1 MDSGHKNRDSS
12 TFRQIQMNS
21 AVLSSLAATGFTMAF
36 FHAAIPT
43 HWLPFVLVGR
53 ARKWSRTKVLL
64 VTIAAGLGHV
74 LLTSLLGLVV
84 TLVGVQFYEKFG
96 SYFSWVAS
104 GILFL
109 MALFYFWRQW
119 TGKGICHHSPP
130 GGEHKPTEHCG
141 HEDEHEHS
149 HWDHELQE
157 SPLVKTDKGDWA
169 AISGLFVM
177 LTLSPCEGFL
187 PVYLSGV
194 RFGWHGYFV
203 LSAILAVAALA
214 AMTLLTWLTLVGL
227 ERFRVKN
234 FERYEAGLL
243 GLLFTVLGVLV
254 VLLEQG
260 H

>member
-1 MDSGHKNRDSS
+1 
-12 TFRQIQMNS
+12 MNS
-21 AVLSSLAATGFTMAF
+21 VVLPPAIAVTGFTVAF

-53 ARKWSRTKVLL
+53 ARAWSRTKVLA

-74 LLTSLLGLVV
+74 LLTSLLGLVIAW
-84 TLVGVQFYEKFG
+84 LGFQLDERFERIFP
-96 SYFSWVAS
+96 WVSA
-104 GILFL
+104 GILFVL
-109 MALFYFWRQW
+109 GGYYFWRQW
-119 TGKGICHHSPP
+119 CGGGICHHSPP
-130 GGEHKPTEHCG
+130 GGQHKPTEHCG
-141 HEDEHEHS
+141 HEDEDEHS

-194 RFGWHGYFV
+194 RFGWQGFFI

-227 ERFRVKN
+227 ERFRIKN

-243 GLLFTVLGVLV
+243 GGLFTMLGVLV
-254 VLLEQG
+254 LMLE

>member
-1 MDSGHKNRDSS
+1 
-12 TFRQIQMNS
+12 MNS
-21 AVLSSLAATGFTMAF
+21 SLLPTIAATGFTVAF

-53 ARKWSRTKVLL
+53 ARGWSRAKVML
-64 VTIAAGLGHV
+64 VTLSAGLGHV
-74 LLTSLLGLVV
+74 LLTSLLGLVIAWLGFQLDERLGQV
-84 TLVGVQFYEKFG
+84 
-96 SYFSWVAS
+96 FSWIAGGV
-104 GILFL
+104 LF
-109 MALFYFWRQW
+109 AVGGFYFWRQW
-119 TGKGICHHSPP
+119 RGGGICHHRPP
-130 GGEHKPTEHCG
+130 GGHHQPSEHCG
-141 HEDEHEHS
+141 HEGEAEHS
-149 HWDHELQE
+149 HWDHELNE
-157 SPLVKTDKGDWA
+157 SPLVAQDKGDWA

-194 RFGWHGYFV
+194 RFGWSGFFI

-214 AMTLLTWLTLVGL
+214 SMALLTWLTLVGM

-243 GLLFTVLGVLV
+243 GTLFTLLGVLV
-254 VLLEQG
+254 IMLE

>member
-1 MDSGHKNRDSS
+1 
-12 TFRQIQMNS
+12 MNS
-21 AVLSSLAATGFTMAF
+21 DVFPPAIAVTGFTVAF

-53 ARKWSRTKVLL
+53 AREWSRAKVLA
-64 VTIAAGLGHV
+64 VTVAAGLGHV
-74 LLTSLLGLVV
+74 LLTSLLGLIIAW
-84 TLVGVQFYEKFG
+84 LGFQLDERYERVFPWI
-96 SYFSWVAS
+96 SAS
-104 GILFL
+104 VLFVL
-109 MALFYFWRQW
+109 GGYYFWRQW
-119 TGKGICHHSPP
+119 RGGGICHHSPP
-130 GGEHKPTEHCG
+130 GGHHRPNPHCG

-157 SPLVKTDKGDWA
+157 SPLVKADKGDWA

-194 RFGWHGYFV
+194 RFGWQGFFI
-203 LSAILAVAALA
+203 LSAILAVSALA

-227 ERFRVKN
+227 ERFRIKN

-243 GLLFTVLGVLV
+243 GVLFALLGVV
-254 VLLEQG
+254 VLMLE